1 MRRDA
6 DRVALCDFCNRN
18 AAIDRRLK
26 VDMVGADAGG
36 QRELE
41 LRGIGDPLGGQI
53 GRPKRLRD
61 YYLGIGK
68 FALKYRIRTVLARR
82 DDKRMTVR
90 LEIFS
95 QAQFARN
102 AAKQGRSEE
111 HTSELQSLMRISYAV
126 F

>member
-1 MRRDA
+1 MLRDA
-6 DRVALCDFCNRN
+6 DRVAVGDFGNRN

-53 GRPKRLRD
+53 DRPKRLRD

-82 DDKRMTVR
+82 DAKRMTVSPD
-90 LEIFS
+90 IFY
-95 QAQFARN
+95 QAHFHPN
-102 AAKQGRSEE
+102 PAKTG
-111 HTSELQSLMRISYAV
+111 HGL
-126 F
+126 